1 MKALALHVYTS
12 YNIYITCICKR
23 GGCKMLKRL
32 FGKKDVLK
40 EEVVMAPLTGTVRQL
55 EEVPDPVFAEKMMGE
70 GIAIEPSDGI
80 VVAPFDGEIVQLFP
94 TKHAIGIKSE
104 SGLEILIHIGLETV
118 ALDGEGFEAFIKQ
131 GDHVK
136 MGDKLIALEID
147 VIKEKASSTITPII
161 MTNSDEIGDEIES
174 FDMTKDTTVVAGESK
189 LIDVHM
195 K

>member
-1 MKALALHVYTS
+1 
-12 YNIYITCICKR
+12 
-23 GGCKMLKRL
+23 MLKKL
-32 FGKKDVLK
+32 FGKKEVVK
-40 EEVVMAPLTGTVRQL
+40 EEVIMAPLTGKIYQL

-80 VVAPFDGEIVQLFP
+80 VVAPFDGEIIQLFP
-94 TKHAIGIKSE
+94 TKHAIGMKGE

-118 ALDGEGFEAFIKQ
+118 ALKGEGFETFIQQ

-136 MGDKLIALEID
+136 MGDKLITFELD

-161 MTNSDEIGDEIES
+161 MTKGDAIES
-174 FDMTKDTTVVAGESK
+174 FKITDDTTVVAGKSK
-189 LIDVHM
+189 LIDVQM

>member
-1 MKALALHVYTS
+1 MYIQVIIKVYLVYTS
-12 YNIYITCICKR
+12 L
-23 GGCKMLKRL
+23 GGGYKMLKRL
-32 FGKKDVLK
+32 FAKKEVVQ
-40 EEVVMAPLTGTVRQL
+40 EEIVMAPVSGTIRQL
-55 EEVPDPVFAEKMMGE
+55 EEVPDPVFSQKMMGE

-94 TKHAIGIKSE
+94 TKHAIGLKGK

-118 ALDGEGFEAFIKQ
+118 TLDGEGFEAFIKQ

-136 MGDKLIALEID
+136 LGEKLVEFEMD
-147 VIKEKASSTITPII
+147 VIKEKASSMITPII
-161 MTNSDEIGDEIES
+161 MTNGDAIEK

-189 LIDVHM
+189 LIDIHM